1 MTNLRIHPEVA
12 DDLAKAAEWY
22 REIDPELARAA
33 PEHHSRIHREY
44 RRVLCERFPFK
55 VVFEI
60 VEAAQA
66 VHILA
71 VTHTSRHPDWWKRR
85 IQGDF
90 RHS

>member
-1 MTNLRIHPEVA
+1 
-12 DDLAKAAEWY
+12 EWY
-22 REIDPELARAA
+22 REIDPELAESFLEEVYRSIELARAT